1 MPEPAV
7 PTDVTELDETQALA
21 ELMRLADEIA
31 AHDLRYYQDEAPT
44 VSDADYDALKQR
56 NAAMEARFP
65 ALVRE
70 NSPSLRVGAA
80 RSASFAPVEHGVPM
94 LSLDNAFSDDDA
106 REFDARVRRFLRLPD
121 DLIGYTAEPKID
133 GLSASLRYERGVFVQ
148 GATRG
153 DGRVGEDVTENLKT
167 IGDIPHRLAGSGWP
181 DVVEVRGEV
190 YFGHEDF
197 AALNAAAEAAGQR
210 TYVNPRNAAS
220 GSLRQIDSRITAQ
233 RGLHFFA
240 YAWGALSAPFAETQW
255 QALET
260 FRAWGFQVT
269 PQARRVENAEGLLE
283 AYAEMERLRPHL
295 GFDIDGVVYKVDRLD
310 WQQRLGFVSRSPRW
324 AVARK
329 FPAQQA
335 RTILNA
341 IDLQVG
347 RTGAVTPVARL
358 TPVTVGGVVVENATL
373 HNADEIARKD
383 IRVGDTVIIQRAGDV
398 IPQIVGIVPEERPA
412 DAQPFDFPAHCPCP
426 LHTLLTRDVQGEDAE
441 GNPIHGV
448 IRRCTGEFACPFQ
461 RIEHLI
467 HFVSRRAFDIE
478 GLGVKQLQ
486 AFFDE
491 GLIREPADIFRLAR
505 NDAALGKLRE
515 RDGYGETSIR
525 NLVASIE
532 SRRRIALDRF
542 INALGIRHIGET
554 TALVLAR
561 GYGSAEAFL
570 AAMDKVAA
578 GDAEAAAEL
587 DALDQIGPAVI
598 EAAAAYFAEDHNRRI
613 VAELVQQLTIQD
625 AERPKTDTAVAGKT
639 VVFTGALERLTRDE
653 AKAQA
658 EALGAKV
665 ASSVSKKTDIVV
677 AGPGAGSK
685 LKTAAELGLQVLTE
699 DEWLALVGGDAPA
712 P

>member
-21 ELMRLADEIA
+21 ELTRLADEIA

-240 YAWGALSAPFAETQW
+240 YAWG
-255 QALET
+255 
-260 FRAWGFQVT
+260 
-269 PQARRVENAEGLLE
+269 
-283 AYAEMERLRPHL
+283 
-295 GFDIDGVVYKVDRLD
+295 
-310 WQQRLGFVSRSPRW
+310 
-324 AVARK
+324 
-329 FPAQQA
+329 
-335 RTILNA
+335 
-341 IDLQVG
+341 
-347 RTGAVTPVARL
+347 
-358 TPVTVGGVVVENATL
+358 
-373 HNADEIARKD
+373 
-383 IRVGDTVIIQRAGDV
+383 
-398 IPQIVGIVPEERPA
+398 
-412 DAQPFDFPAHCPCP
+412 
-426 LHTLLTRDVQGEDAE
+426 
-441 GNPIHGV
+441 
-448 IRRCTGEFACPFQ
+448 
-461 RIEHLI
+461 
-467 HFVSRRAFDIE
+467 
-478 GLGVKQLQ
+478 
-486 AFFDE
+486 
-491 GLIREPADIFRLAR
+491 
-505 NDAALGKLRE
+505 
-515 RDGYGETSIR
+515 
-525 NLVASIE
+525 
-532 SRRRIALDRF
+532 
-542 INALGIRHIGET
+542 
-554 TALVLAR
+554 
-561 GYGSAEAFL
+561 
-570 AAMDKVAA
+570 
-578 GDAEAAAEL
+578 
-587 DALDQIGPAVI
+587 
-598 EAAAAYFAEDHNRRI
+598 
-613 VAELVQQLTIQD
+613 
-625 AERPKTDTAVAGKT
+625 
-639 VVFTGALERLTRDE
+639 
-653 AKAQA
+653 
-658 EALGAKV
+658 
-665 ASSVSKKTDIVV
+665 
-677 AGPGAGSK
+677 
-685 LKTAAELGLQVLTE
+685 
-699 DEWLALVGGDAPA
+699 
-712 P
+712 